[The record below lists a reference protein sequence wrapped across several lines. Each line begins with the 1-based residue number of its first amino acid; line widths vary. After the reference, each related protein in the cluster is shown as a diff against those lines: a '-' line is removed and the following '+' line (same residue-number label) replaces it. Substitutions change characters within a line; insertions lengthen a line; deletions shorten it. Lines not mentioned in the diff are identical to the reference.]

1 MNSGNDP
8 PQFGGG
14 QQPPSA
20 FGMPFGHHFQRPAG
34 QPGGSGRPNKVTKAR
49 KAAGFGPMKLAD
61 FNMAHTTV
69 QGQIEKFEQHQVKAK
84 DRIKTPQDLKDQL
97 QKLYKELKKD
107 KPDYYTYVNLMAD
120 LIEIY
125 IENEQKI
132 KEAEAA
138 KQKELEEQ
146 EKKEK
151 NDKHKNTAKRPL
163 QL

>member
-1 MNSGNDP
+1 M
-8 PQFGGG
+8 
-14 QQPPSA
+14 
-20 FGMPFGHHFQRPAG
+20 
-34 QPGGSGRPNKVTKAR
+34 
-49 KAAGFGPMKLAD
+49 
-61 FNMAHTTV
+61 
-69 QGQIEKFEQHQVKAK
+69 
-84 DRIKTPQDLKDQL
+84 